1 MLRLNSGMNNAALAA
16 LCLALAWGPAHGAMT
31 ENLATSVTAMSL
43 GNAVTAD
50 PPGIESIH
58 FNPAGLARLE
68 GKNKTDSFFAARFRA
83 WADFKQPDGF
93 SIGGWKNDP
102 LAGTQTST
110 FQQSLYVPF
119 HGVPGT
125 SFPLLVGAGLGF
137 SYQPENSR
145 FTFAT
150 ATYLPQ
156 AVGFTRTDDED
167 PARFDGR
174 MAVIQRFVYLAPSV
188 GFKLSDTVSVGVAVP
203 VAHQAFALD
212 TDMRTPNDF
221 LGIVGKLQEG
231 FCPENGGNPIDMFL
245 FGLCSGGKEGRLN
258 PFKKAA
264 RMQLDA
270 TAPVDLSMNA
280 GVLWEPY
287 DWISLGAV
295 YRGGSDAVLRG
306 TYRFDTE
313 PMLREFAG
321 GLYKSLLGPLLASM
335 FGIPPNIPPVQ
346 EGNMTMVLPHPRHI
360 QVGVALK
367 PTRWFQLNVDANYAR
382 WGDWDKLKIKF
393 DQTIHLLEMLR
404 LFGQPDPTTLNLPR
418 GYKSVV
424 HFGYGLTLRP
434 TNWFALRFGYEPR
447 KSSIPT
453 NALDLIAPLPDLNI
467 YSFGFQIKFDSGTDL
482 NFGASYTRG
491 KFNLPAN
498 TSCALNCDKFF
509 NVLYNPYAG
518 LDVKGGNSLQYMGI
532 TINQK
537 F

>member
-1 MLRLNSGMNNAALAA
+1 MRSLKPAMRAVAA
-16 LCLALAWGPAHGAMT
+16 LCAALVGAASQAAMT

-58 FNPAGLARLE
+58 FNPAGLARLD
-68 GKNKTDSFFAARFRA
+68 GTRVTNSVFAARFRS
-83 WADFKQPDGF
+83 WADFRQPEGF
-93 SIGGWKNDP
+93 SIGSWDDDP
-102 LAGTQTST
+102 LAGTQTGN

-119 HGVPGT
+119 RGVPGS
-125 SFPLLVGAGLGF
+125 SFPLLVGAGLGL
-137 SYQPENSR
+137 SYQPPNSR

-156 AVGFTRTDDED
+156 AVGFTRTDDDD
-167 PARFDGR
+167 PARYNGR
-174 MAVIQRFVYLAPSV
+174 MAVIQRLVYLSPSV
-188 GFKLSDTVSVGVAVP
+188 GFKVSDTLSVGIAVP

-221 LGIVGKLQEG
+221 LGIVGKLQSA
-231 FCPENGGNPIDMFL
+231 FCPDNGGNPIDVFF

-264 RMQLDA
+264 RLQIDA

-287 DWISLGAV
+287 EWISVGAV

-306 TYRFDTE
+306 RYRFDTE
-313 PMLREFAG
+313 PMLREFSA
-321 GLYKSLLGPLLASM
+321 GLYKSLLGPIVAAM
-335 FGIPPNIPPVQ
+335 FGIPPVIPKVQ
-346 EGNMTMVLPHPRHI
+346 EGDMTMVLPHPRHL

-367 PTRWFQLNVDANYAR
+367 PVNWLQLNVDANYAR
-382 WGDWDKLKIKF
+382 WSDWDKLKIKF
-393 DQTIHLLEMLR
+393 DQTINLLELLR
-404 LFGQPDPTTLNLPR
+404 LFAQPDPSALVLPR
-418 GYKSVV
+418 GYKSKL

-434 TNWFALRFGYEPR
+434 FKRFALRLGYEPR
-447 KSSIPT
+447 KSSIPRS
-453 NALDLIAPLPDLNI
+453 ALDLIAPLPDLNV
-467 YSFGFQIKFDSGTDL
+467 YSFGFQFKFSENTDL
-482 NFGASYTRG
+482 NFGASYARG
-491 KFNLPAN
+491 SFNLPAN
-498 TSCALNCDKFF
+498 TSCSLNCDKFF

-518 LDVKGGNSLQYMGI
+518 LDVKGGTSLQYMGI
-532 TINQK
+532 SINHK

>member
-1 MLRLNSGMNNAALAA
+1 MLRSKRWVRRAAGMIVALAGA
-16 LCLALAWGPAHGAMT
+16 GSVQAAMT

-68 GKNKTDSFFAARFRA
+68 GKQKYDSFFAARFRA
-83 WADFKQPDGF
+83 WAEFSKPEGF
-93 SIGGWKNDP
+93 SIGGWTDDP
-102 LAGTQTST
+102 VAGTKTGNFGQT
-110 FQQSLYVPF
+110 LYVPF
-119 HGVPGT
+119 RGVPGS
-125 SFPLLVGAGLGF
+125 SFPVLVGAGLGF
-137 SYQPENSR
+137 SYKPDNSP

-156 AVGFTRTDDED
+156 AVGFERTDADD

-174 MAVIQRFVYLAPSV
+174 MAVIQRLVYLSPSIGYKVNDQLSV
-188 GFKLSDTVSVGVAVP
+188 GIAVP
-203 VAHQAFALD
+203 IAHQGFALD

-221 LGIVGKLQEG
+221 LGIVGKLQQG
-231 FCPENGGNPIDMFL
+231 FCPEDGGNPIDMFL

-264 RMQLDA
+264 RMQIDA
-270 TAPVDLSMNA
+270 SAAVDLTMNA

-287 DWISLGAV
+287 DWISLGGV

-313 PMLREFAG
+313 PMLREFSA

-335 FGIPPNIPPVQ
+335 FGIPPSIPAVQ
-346 EGNMTMVLPHPRHI
+346 EGSMTMVLPHPRHFQI
-360 QVGVALK
+360 GVALK
-367 PTRWFQLNVDANYAR
+367 PTRWLQINVDANYAR
-382 WGDWDKLKIKF
+382 WSSWDTLKIKF
-393 DQTIHLLEMLR
+393 DQNIQLLEMLR
-404 LFGQPDPTTLNLPR
+404 LFGQPDPSELKLPR
-418 GYKSVV
+418 GYKSIV
-424 HFGYGLTLRP
+424 HYGFGVQISP
-434 TNWFALRFGYEPR
+434 TNRLKLRFGYEPR
-447 KSSIPT
+447 KTSIP
-453 NALDLIAPLPDLNI
+453 NNVLDLIAPLPTLNI
-467 YSFGFQIKFDSGTDL
+467 YSAGFQWKVSDKTDI
-482 NFGASYTRG
+482 NVGVSITQG

-509 NVLYNPYAG
+509 NVIYNPYAG
-518 LDVKGGNSLQYMGI
+518 LDVKGGNSLQYGGI